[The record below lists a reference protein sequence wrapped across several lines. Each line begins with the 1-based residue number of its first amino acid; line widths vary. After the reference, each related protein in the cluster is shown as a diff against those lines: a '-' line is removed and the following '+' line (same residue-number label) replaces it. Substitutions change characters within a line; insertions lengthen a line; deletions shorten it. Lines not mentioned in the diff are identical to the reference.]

1 MSENPLTV
9 DLIRLRAVA
18 NRVEGAADAIGRFR
32 FAGLHDEDLAG
43 SAVIEVASPALV
55 AARLD
60 GVVSDLRSWAGS
72 ARMSAAAFEN
82 AEQNGVA
89 RLGPS

>member
-1 MSENPLTV
+1 MTENPLTV
-9 DLIRLRAVA
+9 DLLRLGAVA
-18 NRVEGAADAIGRFR
+18 TRVDGAADAIGRFP
-32 FAGLHDEDLAG
+32 FAGLHDEDLPG
-43 SAVIEVASPALV
+43 SAVAGLATPALV

-60 GVVSDLRSWAGS
+60 GVVADLRIWAAA